1 MALHK
6 LIISGFGGQGIM
18 LLGQMLAHAGMN
30 EGKNVTWMPSY
41 GPEMRGGTANCSVII
56 SDSPVSSPVITSA
69 TAAAVM
75 NGPSLRKF
83 RDIVEKNGNIIINSG
98 MTDSVSGRTD
108 VSEYRVDCNE
118 AAAGL
123 KNEKAANMVMLGAVA
138 DITGAVKISSLED
151 VIRKYFTGDKS
162 VFVPGSIEALHC
174 WKKR

>member
-1 MALHK
+1 
-6 LIISGFGGQGIM
+6 
-18 LLGQMLAHAGMN
+18 
-30 EGKNVTWMPSY
+30 
-41 GPEMRGGTANCSVII
+41 
-56 SDSPVSSPVITSA
+56 
-69 TAAAVM
+69 M